1 MQLRLDLRRI
11 TRSYSKNIA
20 EKLWSG
26 KGCKQEQSLN
36 IFEALTAGMFY
47 VMRSCGIRLSHFET
61 YTAESLSMVFL
72 SLIDLFTTEP
82 DQQQLTRIV
91 YDCACDL
98 EPYLPRLSREGNI
111 VAESLVLY
119 ATLWY
124 CERHTQPKCVL
135 GSKECR
141 YHPGLPQ
148 FSDIRKMN
156 VEICEQSC
164 HLLNS
169 LKHITRNMI
178 CAKRLYFLKIV
189 DNDFNIQLELKQMYA
204 RIF

>member
-1 MQLRLDLRRI
+1 MQLRLDLRQV

-26 KGCKQEQSLN
+26 KRCKQEQSLN

-47 VMRSCGIRLSHFET
+47 VMRSCGIRLSHFEM

-98 EPYLPRLSREGNI
+98 EPYLPRLSREGNMLQK
-111 VAESLVLY
+111 A
-119 ATLWY
+119 WHCMPP

-156 VEICEQSC
+156 VEICEQS
-164 HLLNS
+164 
-169 LKHITRNMI
+169 
-178 CAKRLYFLKIV
+178 
-189 DNDFNIQLELKQMYA
+189 
-204 RIF
+204 